1 MGMGLQLLRQ
11 WLNQWLNRQ
20 KPLGQN
26 PLLVGKLLSW
36 LVMLLAL
43 YLTHKHMDL
52 DHRLDQLYPLMIHL
66 PLLMGMLMALM
77 LLVVMGMEQSEGKL
91 RGSIERAASY
101 GYGYGYGRDTI
112 EATGVGSGYASI
124 YAYGSTIGSATDASG
139 YEYGT
144 G

>member
-20 KPLGQN
+20 KQLGQN
-26 PLLVGKLLSW
+26 PLLVGKLLSL

-43 YLTHKHMDL
+43 YLTHKHLDL

-91 RGSIERAASY
+91 RGMSIDLDLY
-101 GYGYGYGRDTI
+101 GQQDQRMLLNHLDL
-112 EATGVGSGYASI
+112 VLLL
-124 YAYGSTIGSATDASG
+124 
-139 YEYGT
+139 
-144 G
+144 

>member
-1 MGMGLQLLRQ
+1 MLLGQLSKLVGMGMGLQLLRQ

-20 KPLGQN
+20 KQLGQN
-26 PLLVGKLLSW
+26 PLLVGKLLSL

-91 RGSIERAASY
+91 RGMSIDLDLY
-101 GYGYGYGRDTI
+101 GQQDQRMLLNHLDL
-112 EATGVGSGYASI
+112 VLLL
-124 YAYGSTIGSATDASG
+124 
-139 YEYGT
+139 
-144 G
+144 